1 MCPLGVNALH
11 LFAVNHLHSKSVTA
25 TYLLFNNKAPSVR
38 RLGMGELR
46 LFSSFTETFTFIPLI
61 YCNLQHIDF

>member
-11 LFAVNHLHSKSVTA
+11 LFAVHRLHSKSVTA

-46 LFSSFTETFTFIPLI
+46 LFSSFTGTFSLIPLI

>member
-1 MCPLGVNALH
+1 
-11 LFAVNHLHSKSVTA
+11 
-25 TYLLFNNKAPSVR
+25 
-38 RLGMGELR
+38 MGELR